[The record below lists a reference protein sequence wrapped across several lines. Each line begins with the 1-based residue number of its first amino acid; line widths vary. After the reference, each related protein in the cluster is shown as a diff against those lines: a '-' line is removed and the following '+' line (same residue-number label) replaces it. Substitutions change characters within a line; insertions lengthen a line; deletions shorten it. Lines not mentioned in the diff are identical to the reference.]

1 MAITDQQVLEELQY
15 AVHEPPDLGATW
27 PCDLWTRDEVV
38 AYVNQRQ
45 NRFLK
50 ETHLL
55 VLVASIPVPLGTTRV
70 PLPNDWVRTVRLVW
84 RGSDGTVK
92 EVPRADTFEA
102 DYGIPAWN
110 VAPMPWVQMYME
122 FETPTLEM
130 RITAASVAGNLEL
143 DYVGLAVPFGPTPGA
158 LLTLPDDFS
167 YVAKYGAL
175 AEMFGKDGRAA
186 DPARAQYCEMRYGLA
201 VDTAR
206 LLLNG
211 WG

>member
-1 MAITDQQVLEELQY
+1 VTNDQQVLEELQY

-27 PCDLWTRDEVV
+27 PCDLWTREEVV

-55 VLVASIPVPLGTTRV
+55 VAVVGIAVGVGATRV
-70 PLPNDWVRTVRLVW
+70 ALPANWVRTVRLVW
-84 RGSDGTVK
+84 RGGDGAVK
-92 EVPRADTFEA
+92 EVPRADTFET

-110 VAPMPWVQMYME
+110 AAPLAWPQAFME

-130 RITAASVAGNLEL
+130 QITPTTVAGELEL
-143 DYVGLAVPFGPTPGA
+143 DYVALAAPFGPTPGA

-167 YVAKYGAL
+167 YVVKYGAL
-175 AEMFGKDGRAA
+175 AEMFGKDGRAL
-186 DPARAQYCEMRYGLA
+186 DPARAGYCDMRYSLA
-201 VDTAR
+201 IDTAR
-206 LLLNG
+206 LLMNG